1 MLSRYGPFS
10 VQSSTAR
17 MSSIA
22 QTVLTRFHYRGGVTA
37 LAPPPTLV
45 ERALTS
51 AYPPLLKPPPPS
63 PVVQAVS
70 APATAKMIIR
80 FIELC
85 SLYCW
90 SCWGMEGACGAL
102 GAIER

>member
-1 MLSRYGPFS
+1 
-10 VQSSTAR
+10 
-17 MSSIA
+17 
-22 QTVLTRFHYRGGVTA
+22 
-37 LAPPPTLV
+37 
-45 ERALTS
+45 
-51 AYPPLLKPPPPS
+51 
-63 PVVQAVS
+63 VQAVS

-90 SCWGMEGACGAL
+90 SCWRMKGASGAL